1 MAASDL
7 VHAEGVYVSLGGM
20 PILRDVHVDVAGGEA
35 VALLG
40 GNGSGKSTL
49 IRTLMGLIPHQRGT
63 VELFGEP
70 LTGFHDWSRVG
81 YVPQLS
87 TVSVAGATVRE
98 IASLGRLSHRRPF
111 QWLSAADR
119 MARDHAL
126 EQVGLADR
134 AKWPFSALSGGQKQR
149 VLIARALA
157 AKPELLVM
165 DEPLAGVDLHSQ
177 EGLAELLRGFRD
189 SGLGLLVVL
198 HERGAMADVL
208 DRAVTLCDG
217 RVVVDDDHPAASDC
231 EAVQPDLS
239 VSGLAD
245 PIAGAAS

>member
-1 MAASDL
+1 MAAANL
-7 VHAEGVYVSLGGM
+7 VHAEGVYVSLGGL
-20 PILRDVHVDVAGGEA
+20 PILRDVHVDVAAGEA
-35 VALLG
+35 VALIG

-49 IRTLMGLIPHQRGT
+49 IRAVMGLVPHQEGV
-63 VELFGEP
+63 VELFGERLP
-70 LTGFHDWSRVG
+70 GFHDWQRVG

-87 TVSVAGATVRE
+87 TVNVAGATVRE
-98 IASLGRLSHRRPF
+98 IASAGRLAHRRPF

-119 MARDHAL
+119 AARDHAL
-126 EQVGLADR
+126 EQVGLGDR

-157 AKPELLVM
+157 AKPDLLVM

-177 EGLAELLRGFRD
+177 AGLAELLRGFRD

-198 HERGAMADVL
+198 HERGAMGDVL
-208 DRAVTLCDG
+208 DRTVTLCDG
-217 RVVVDDDHPAASDC
+217 RVVTGENHLVDTEHDHPAPEPSLLG
-231 EAVQPDLS
+231 LS
-239 VSGLAD
+239 D